1 MKKRRGSSLIF
12 LGFSILAFII
22 TYGIVFSLLP
32 TILGAFFSA
41 TQNVTISNAGWSASR
56 DKVSTTLQTLIPL
69 AASMGMA
76 ILVLKGLMVASGRG
90 KD

>member
-1 MKKRRGSSLIF
+1 MKTRRGSSLIF

-32 TILGAFFSA
+32 TILGTFFSA
-41 TQNVTISNAGWSASR
+41 AANVTISDAGWEASR
-56 DKVSTTLQTLIPL
+56 LKTSTTLQTLIPL